1 LEFGIYLSFVFL
13 GFGALNKMFN
23 KISNF
28 LNKYRFLILIFC
40 GVGILFDIFFLKLT
54 SDFLI
59 FFLTGLWIL
68 TVKLYKFE
76 GRVSV
81 GVALG
86 FLVLCPFLLIL
97 KKEAIAEKAAIW
109 AYMFLVVGI
118 IQMLIEV
125 RKEKR

>member
-68 TVKLYKFE
+68 AVKLYKFE

-81 GVALG
+81 GMALG

-109 AYMFLVVGI
+109 TYMFLVVGV

>member
-1 LEFGIYLSFVFL
+1 LSFVFL
-13 GFGALNKMFN
+13 GFGALNKMFK
-23 KISNF
+23 KISSF

-59 FFLTGLWIL
+59 FFLMGLWVL
-68 TVKLYKFE
+68 AVRYYKFE

-86 FLVLCPFLLIL
+86 FLVLCPLLLIL

-109 AYMFLVVGI
+109 AYMFLVVGV

>member
-1 LEFGIYLSFVFL
+1 
-13 GFGALNKMFN
+13 MFK
-23 KISNF
+23 KISSF

-59 FFLTGLWIL
+59 FFLMGLWVL
-68 TVKLYKFE
+68 AVRYYKFE

-86 FLVLCPFLLIL
+86 FLVLCPLLLIL

-109 AYMFLVVGI
+109 AYMFLVVGV